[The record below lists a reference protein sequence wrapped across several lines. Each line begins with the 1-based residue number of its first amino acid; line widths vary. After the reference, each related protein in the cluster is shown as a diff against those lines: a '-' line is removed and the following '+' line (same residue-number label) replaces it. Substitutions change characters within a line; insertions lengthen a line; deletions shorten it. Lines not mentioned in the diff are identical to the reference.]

1 MNIEQDK
8 LDLWAEINKLNTRTQ
23 QVLNTLETLT
33 DLLKTLEEKIKRDFN
48 VEIEDY
54 PPNKSKSNKKNK
66 ERNQ

>member
-1 MNIEQDK
+1 MKVIIDMPK
-8 LDLWAEINKLNTRTQ
+8 G
-23 QVLNTLETLT
+23 LE
-33 DLLKTLEEKIKRDFN
+33 KVKEALEEKIKRDFN

>member
-33 DLLKTLEEKIKRDFN
+33 DLLKTLEEKIN
-48 VEIEDY
+48 VLVRY
-54 PPNKSKSNKKNK
+54 AHW
-66 ERNQ
+66 RNN